1 MFVLFV
7 CGVLLRYRI
16 STLDM
21 AHNESQQKHTR
32 RPVKNTCRVEPPF
45 AVDDFCLASSL
56 LTLASSCARW
66 GGDFVG
72 RLGLA
77 PRAVWLVGKG
87 F

>member
-1 MFVLFV
+1 MSKHHQRLGGEDD
-7 CGVLLRYRI
+7 CNLGV
-16 STLDM
+16 D
-21 AHNESQQKHTR
+21 EPR
-32 RPVKNTCRVEPPF
+32 RGEVVPLVAGVEPPF
-45 AVDDFCLASSL
+45 AVDDFFLASSL